1 MVKSGE
7 MKNNIYLMFVGVDGT
22 QSNKFYNMIDTG
34 RGFTAEYGRM
44 GSSKT
49 SKSYPAY
56 KWDSVYR
63 SKVKKGYRDISE
75 LKKKS
80 TTTVEASGNKAF
92 DEFHNVFKSYTGNMV
107 KSSYLV
113 DGCSQLQIDEAQS
126 IINNITK
133 LKTIS
138 KINDNLMELYKI
150 IPRRMGNVRDHL
162 VSDISDKGKFIMT
175 EQTALDSMD
184 SSNIIHE
191 SNILKGL
198 GVGFTEVKNH
208 KKMEELL
215 YPTMDKGYTY
225 GSRDA
230 KIHKVYAIHDEDR
243 TNIMEEWVDKQEDK
257 SCKLLI
263 HGTRN
268 PNIFSILKSG
278 LLVRPS
284 NAHFSGAVYGDGVYH
299 SSHSAK
305 SLGYT
310 GYDTDKLFLIQNV
323 HMGNHYTYS
332 GYYRNGKDISRSDM
346 NYKSLRN
353 KGKYDS
359 LYVEAGDGLLNS
371 EYIIYNK
378 EQTNT
383 QFLVWMKG

>member
-1 MVKSGE
+1 
-7 MKNNIYLMFVGVDGT
+7 MFVGVDGV
-22 QSNKFYNMIDTG
+22 QSNKFYNMVDNG
-34 RGFTAEYGRM
+34 NGFTVEYGRM
-44 GSSKT
+44 GSSKVT
-49 SKSYPAY
+49 KSYPAI
-56 KWDSVYR
+56 KWDSIYR
-63 SKVKKGYRDISE
+63 SKVKKGYKDISD
-75 LKKKS
+75 LKNKVK
-80 TTTVEASGNKAF
+80 VVVKDSGNKAF
-92 DEFHNVFKSYTGNMV
+92 NEFHNVFKKYTGDMV
-107 KSSYLV
+107 NSAYLI
-113 DGCSQLQIDEAQS
+113 DGCSQLQIDEAQK

-133 LKTIS
+133 LNTVG
-138 KINDNLMELYKI
+138 KINDHLMELYKV
-150 IPRRMGNVRDHL
+150 IPRRMNNVRHHL
-162 VSDISDKGKFIMT
+162 ITDIIDKGDVIT
-175 EQTALDSMD
+175 IEQTALDAMD

-191 SNILKGL
+191 TDILKGL
-198 GVGFTEVKNH
+198 GVGFTEVTNH
-208 KKMEELL
+208 KQMEDLL
-215 YPTMDKGYTY
+215 YPTMDKNYSY

-230 KIHKVYAIHDEDR
+230 KIHKVFAIHDKGRTDMMED
-243 TNIMEEWVDKQEDK
+243 WVNKQDDK

-278 LLVRPS
+278 LLIRPS

-299 SSHSAK
+299 SAHSAK

-310 GYDTDKLFLIQNV
+310 GHDKDKLFLIQNV

-332 GYYRNGKDISRSDM
+332 GYYRAGKDIGRNEM

>member
-1 MVKSGE
+1 
-7 MKNNIYLMFVGVDGT
+7 MFVGVDGV
-22 QSNKFYNMIDTG
+22 QSNKFYNMIDNGGNITV
-34 RGFTAEYGRM
+34 EYGRM
-44 GSSKT
+44 GSSKVI
-49 SKSYPAY
+49 KSYPAH
-56 KWDSVYR
+56 KWDSIYR
-63 SKVKKGYRDISE
+63 SKVKKGYRDISD
-75 LKKKS
+75 LKKQ
-80 TTTVEASGNKAF
+80 TTVVSKASGNKAF
-92 DEFHNVFKSYTGNMV
+92 DEFHSVFKKYTGDMV
-107 KSSYLV
+107 NSTYLI
-113 DGCSQLQIDEAQS
+113 DGCSQAQIDEAQN
-126 IINNITK
+126 IINTITK
-133 LKTIS
+133 LDSID
-138 KINDNLMELYKI
+138 KINTNLLDLYKVL
-150 IPRRMGNVRDHL
+150 PRRMSNVRDHL
-162 VSDISDKGKFIMT
+162 ISNITQKGEFITT
-175 EQTALDSMD
+175 EQTALDAMD

-191 SNILKGL
+191 TDIFKGL
-198 GVGFTEVKNH
+198 NIDFSEVKNH
-208 KKMEELL
+208 KKMEDLL
-215 YPTMDKGYTY
+215 YPTMDKGYSY

-230 KIHKVYAIHDEDR
+230 KIHKVYAINDQGR
-243 TNIMEEWVDKQEDK
+243 TDMMDEWVDKQDDK

-278 LLVRPS
+278 LLIRPS

-299 SSHSAK
+299 SAHSAK

-310 GYDTDKLFLIQNV
+310 GHDKDKLFLIQNV

-332 GYYRNGKDISRSDM
+332 GYYRHGKDISRSEM

>member
-1 MVKSGE
+1 
-7 MKNNIYLMFVGVDGT
+7 MFVGVDGV
-22 QSNKFYNMIDTG
+22 QSNKFYNMTDSG
-34 RGFTAEYGRM
+34 SEFLVEYGRM
-44 GSSKT
+44 GSTKIT
-49 SKSYPAY
+49 KRYPAH
-56 KWDSVYR
+56 KWDSIYR
-63 SKVKKGYRDISE
+63 SKVKKGYRDISD
-75 LKKKS
+75 LKKETTIIS
-80 TTTVEASGNKAF
+80 TASGNDAF
-92 DEFHNVFKSYTGNMV
+92 DEFQKTFQRYTGDMV
-107 KSSYLV
+107 KSTYLI

-126 IINNITK
+126 IIDHITT
-133 LKTIS
+133 LGNVG
-138 KINDNLMELYKI
+138 KINDSLMELYKV
-150 IPRRMGNVRDHL
+150 IPRRMANVRSHL
-162 VSDISDKGKFIMT
+162 ISDISEKGKYITT

-191 SNILKGL
+191 TDILKGL
-198 GVGFTEVKNH
+198 GVGFTEVKSH
-208 KKMEELL
+208 KKMEDLL
-215 YPTMDKGYTY
+215 YPTMDKNYSY

-230 KIHKVYAIHDEDR
+230 KIHKVYAIHDAGR
-243 TNIMEEWVDKQEDK
+243 TNMMEEWVDKQDDK
-257 SCKLLI
+257 SCQLLI

-278 LLVRPS
+278 LLIRPS

-299 SSHSAK
+299 SAHSAK

-332 GYYRNGKDISRSDM
+332 GYYRAGKDIGRDEM